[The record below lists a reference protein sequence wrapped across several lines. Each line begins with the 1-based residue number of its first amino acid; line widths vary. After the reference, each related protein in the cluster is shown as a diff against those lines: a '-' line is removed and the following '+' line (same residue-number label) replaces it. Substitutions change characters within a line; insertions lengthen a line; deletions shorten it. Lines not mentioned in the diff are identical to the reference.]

1 MMDAVVNLATRDT
14 YTQEA
19 TADDVQT
26 DAYNNPFTPSADLQA
41 TLAAEE
47 AAYAASLDPTTTAT
61 SASPYGD
68 LDLGFVAGTP
78 GNVGVYGPEVGVNP
92 VSDDRAEFT
101 SYVTSP
107 DSVVSNSYG
116 LTAPS
121 SDFSFLGPMT
131 EIVNFGRQ
139 EEASPYGTLDP
150 NFTPGVIGD
159 VGRAFSSRVAGDER
173 EVDEREVAPT
183 VTTEERSEPR
193 EVTIKGVKGNAP
205 STTSS
210 ATPGYD
216 ISTYGIDPYETV
228 SGAVRQGETTTDR
241 DGTPYGGGEP
251 DRRRPLTAEEIQYL
265 ADMGYLTNGAGASA
279 ATVNPSVAPIR
290 YDISKFISGIG
301 SLATSGNRT

>member
-1 MMDAVVNLATRDT
+1 
-14 YTQEA
+14 
-19 TADDVQT
+19 
-26 DAYNNPFTPSADLQA
+26 
-41 TLAAEE
+41 
-47 AAYAASLDPTTTAT
+47 
-61 SASPYGD
+61 
-68 LDLGFVAGTP
+68 
-78 GNVGVYGPEVGVNP
+78 
-92 VSDDRAEFT
+92 
-101 SYVTSP
+101 
-107 DSVVSNSYG
+107 
-116 LTAPS
+116 
-121 SDFSFLGPMT
+121 MT

-193 EVTIKGVKGNAP
+193 EVTIKGVKVNAP